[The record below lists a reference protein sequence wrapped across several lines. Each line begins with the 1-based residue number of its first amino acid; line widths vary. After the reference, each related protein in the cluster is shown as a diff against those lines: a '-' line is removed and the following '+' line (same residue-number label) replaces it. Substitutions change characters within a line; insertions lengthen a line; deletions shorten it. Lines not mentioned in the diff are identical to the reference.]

1 MTKIG
6 LLSLGCS
13 KNLIDSETMLGYLS
27 QSDYELTTDP
37 QEAQVLIV
45 NTCGFI
51 EAAKQE
57 SIDAIL
63 EMAAYKKDGNCQAL
77 VVTGCL
83 AQRYREELRQE
94 LPEVDILL
102 GINEYEKL
110 PALLNRKFAPEM
122 LLGPL
127 QEKRI
132 LATPDHYAY
141 LRIADGCDNRCS
153 FCAIPM
159 IRGRYR
165 SRKMEEILV
174 EAQDLAQRGVKELIV
189 IAQDT
194 TRYGIDL
201 YGERK
206 LPELLRALCRLDFQ
220 WIRLL
225 YAYPRDI
232 TDALLDVIA
241 TEEKLL
247 KYLDIPLQHVDD
259 MLLKRMNRRSSIAEL
274 SSLYEKIHKCS
285 SDFVL
290 RSTFITGFPGETE
303 EQHRRLMA
311 FTREYPFNRVGVFC
325 YSAEDGTPAAKF
337 SNQVAREIA
346 ERRAGELMAQQ
357 ESISQKLLEKRI
369 GQTYEVLVEAQE
381 NDTDRYLGRSYG
393 EAPEIDGVVCFTSAR
408 PLAIGDFVSV
418 KINGNHVHDLY
429 GRTEEDT
436 FLKRGKSYTAG

>member
-13 KNLIDSETMLGYLS
+13 KNLIDSETMLGYLT

-37 QEAQVLIV
+37 REAQVLII

-63 EMAAYKKDGNCQAL
+63 EMAAYKGNGNCQTL

-102 GINEYEKL
+102 GVNEYEKL
-110 PALLNRKFAPEM
+110 PALLNRQYAPNM
-122 LLGPL
+122 VLGPL
-127 QEKRI
+127 QERRV
-132 LATPDHYAY
+132 LATPSHYAY

-165 SRKMEEILV
+165 SRPMEDILLEAEDLV
-174 EAQDLAQRGVKELIV
+174 ERGVKELIV

-201 YGERK
+201 YGERR
-206 LPELLRALCRLDFQ
+206 LPDLLRALCRLGFQ

-232 TDALLDVIA
+232 SDELLEVMA
-241 TEEKLL
+241 TEEKIL

-259 MLLKRMNRRSSIAEL
+259 DLLKRMNRRSRIDDL
-274 SSLYEKIHKCS
+274 RNLYERIRQCS
-285 SDFVL
+285 PDFVL
-290 RSTFITGFPGETE
+290 RSTFISGFPGETE
-303 EQHRRLMA
+303 EQHQRLMA
-311 FTREYPFNRVGVFC
+311 FLRDYPLNRVGVFC
-325 YSAEDGTPAAKF
+325 YSAEEGTPAAKF
-337 SNQVAREIA
+337 PLQIDGETAK
-346 ERRAGELMAQQ
+346 RRAGELMAQQ
-357 ESISQKLLEKRI
+357 EAISAALLEKRI
-369 GQTYEVLVEAQE
+369 GRTYQVLVEGRDE
-381 NDTDRYLGRSYG
+381 EMGRYLGRSYG
-393 EAPEIDGVVCFTSAR
+393 EAPEIDGVVCFASQQPFST
-408 PLAIGDFVSV
+408 GDFATV
-418 KINGNHVHDLY
+418 KMESSHVHDLY
-429 GRTEEDT
+429 GVAAET
-436 FLKRGKSYTAG
+436 